1 MTFPSGVSV
10 TTSNLDSG
18 SDDPS
23 QARANLL
30 TAVQTLNQL
39 VASENIA
46 YGVAVLNGS
55 AQIAPEHIP
64 ASLAPS
70 STLYLQPT
78 GGIVKVEDRVR
89 LQIKTAAQVLAW
101 TDSTVGDMCLIAD
114 DLTGATPKLAMYDG
128 SHWRYLALSTWTQ
141 VT

>member
-1 MTFPSGVSV
+1 MAFPSGTTIS
-10 TTSNLDSG
+10 TSNLDSA

-39 VASENIA
+39 IASENGA
-46 YGVAVLNGS
+46 NGVAVLDGNGQLDGS
-55 AQIAPEHIP
+55 HLPITIDPTSLI
-64 ASLAPS
+64 LAP
-70 STLYLQPT
+70 QD
-78 GGIVKVEDRVR
+78 GIVKVEDRVR

-101 TDSTVGDMCLIAD
+101 DDPAVGDMCLIAT
-114 DLTGATPKLAMYDG
+114 DLTGASPKLAMYDG
-128 SHWRYLALSTWTQ
+128 TNWKYVALSSWTT